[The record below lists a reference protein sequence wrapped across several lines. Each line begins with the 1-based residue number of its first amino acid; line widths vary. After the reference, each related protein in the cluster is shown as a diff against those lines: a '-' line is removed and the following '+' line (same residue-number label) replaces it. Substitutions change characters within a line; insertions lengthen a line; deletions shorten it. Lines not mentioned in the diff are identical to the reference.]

1 MNFVKEYII
10 GQRKSFAKVW
20 GKWSLIYLSL
30 LPIYTCTDVG
40 IGRTYVYVFHR
51 VLTRVSILF
60 IFKHDFR
67 WRIDFRPN
75 RPWKGFAWAPI
86 FMCQDAICLFC
97 PPQSERE
104 GKNPKNVV
112 HFARSLLKL
121 SSLTFRIRTHA
132 ARLWKKN
139 LFVFPHSRKL
149 IALRFAYKGQ

>member
-1 MNFVKEYII
+1 MNFIKEYIL
-10 GQRKSFAKVW
+10 GPWKSFAKVL

-97 PPQSERE
+97 PPQSEV
-104 GKNPKNVV
+104 GKEKN
-112 HFARSLLKL
+112 SILKL
-121 SSLTFRIRTHA
+121 NSIGLECLTKRWHQFKSF
-132 ARLWKKN
+132 LW
-139 LFVFPHSRKL
+139 
-149 IALRFAYKGQ
+149 